1 MRKKK
6 IYEENNMK
14 ISTKPFSENL
24 KSITNVISDF
34 IYIDCT
40 DKSNYA
46 FYVSTDTQA
55 MKIPL
60 EITDVTDDEK
70 QIYVINKIEFTH
82 LVSYAKEFITLNAD
96 YSYTANNGQIKGKFE
111 KNEGYAEELESRKVL
126 FDNEDEYEEFM
137 EVTPSIMN
145 AITSGGIFVAPD
157 SIKPSERFLD
167 IQHSKVFSYSN
178 FKIYMDDIDME
189 EDKEGLLSNEV
200 LKSIQSL
207 GIGAI
212 VKSNNDSY
220 LCTNAQR
227 SIFEYFSTPNDVDFH
242 PLFSEKFQKKLEES
256 KSFNKISFNI
266 EELRAKLD
274 YLSFYANKNPNKM
287 CYLNI
292 KDDEKFFIS
301 TDENTF
307 VEVSAEITKTEEFDE
322 MSVAIDCSAMQL
334 ILSKV
339 GKDAETWNMYIS
351 NNPLNKLIITTF
363 GDSNETVILAK
374 LNK

>member
-1 MRKKK
+1 MKKKK

-24 KSITNVISDF
+24 KSITNVIADF
-34 IYIDCT
+34 VYIDCT
-40 DKSNYA
+40 DESNYA

-178 FKIYMDDIDME
+178 YKIYMDDIDME
-189 EDKEGLLSNEV
+189 DGKEGLLSNEV

-322 MSVAIDCSAMQL
+322 MSVPIDCSAMQL

-351 NNPLNKLIITTF
+351 NNPSNKLIITTF

>member
-1 MRKKK
+1 MQ
-6 IYEENNMK
+6 

-24 KSITNVISDF
+24 KSIVNVISDF

-40 DKSNYA
+40 DESNYA

-60 EITDVTDDEK
+60 EITEVTEDEK

-82 LVSYAKEFITLNAD
+82 LVSYVKDFITLNSD

-111 KNEGYAEELESRKVL
+111 KNDGYADELESRKIL

-137 EVTPSIMN
+137 EVTPSLMN

-167 IQHSKVFSYSN
+167 IQHSKVFSYSDY
-178 FKIYMDDIDME
+178 KIYMNDIDMDE
-189 EDKEGLLSNEV
+189 NKEGLLSNEV
-200 LKSIQSL
+200 VKSIQSL

-242 PLFSEKFQKKLEES
+242 PLFSEKFQNKLTES
-256 KSFNKISFNI
+256 KSFNKIAFNI
-266 EELRAKLD
+266 EELKAKLD

-287 CYLNI
+287 CCLNI
-292 KDDEKFFIS
+292 KDEKFFIS

-307 VEVSAEITKTEEFDE
+307 VEVSAEVTKTEEFDE

-351 NNPLNKLIITTF
+351 NNPSKKLIITTF

-374 LNK
+374 LNR

>member
-1 MRKKK
+1 MQ
-6 IYEENNMK
+6 

-24 KSITNVISDF
+24 KSIVNVVSDF

-40 DKSNYA
+40 DESNYA

-60 EITDVTDDEK
+60 EITEVTNDEK
-70 QIYVINKIEFTH
+70 QIYVINKTEFTH
-82 LVSYAKEFITLNAD
+82 LVSYVKDFITLNAD

-111 KNEGYAEELESRKVL
+111 KNDGYADELESRKIL
-126 FDNEDEYEEFM
+126 FDNEDEYKEFM
-137 EVTPSIMN
+137 EVTPSLMN

-167 IQHSKVFSYSN
+167 IQHSKVFSYSDY
-178 FKIYMDDIDME
+178 KIYMNDIDMDE
-189 EDKEGLLSNEV
+189 NKEGLLSNEV
-200 LKSIQSL
+200 VKSIQSL

-242 PLFSEKFQKKLEES
+242 PLFSEKFQNKLIES
-256 KSFNKISFNI
+256 KSFNKIVFNI

-292 KDDEKFFIS
+292 KDETFFIS

-307 VEVSAEITKTEEFDE
+307 VEVSAEVTKTEEFNE
-322 MSVAIDCSAMQL
+322 MSVPIDCSAMQL

-351 NNPLNKLIITTF
+351 NNPSNKLIITTF
-363 GDSNETVILAK
+363 GDTNETVILAK
-374 LNK
+374 LNR

>member
-1 MRKKK
+1 
-6 IYEENNMK
+6 MK
-14 ISTKPFSENL
+14 ISTKPFLENL
-24 KSITNVISDF
+24 KSINNVVSDF
-34 IYIDCT
+34 VYIDCT
-40 DKSNYA
+40 DASNYA

-60 EITDVTDDEK
+60 EISDVSDEEK
-70 QIYVINKIEFTH
+70 QVYVINKVEFIH
-82 LVSYAKEFITLNAD
+82 LVSYAKEFVELNAD
-96 YSYTANNGQIKGKFE
+96 YSYEVNDGQVKGKFE
-111 KNEGYAEELESRKVL
+111 KNEGYSDELESRKVL
-126 FDNEDEYEEFM
+126 FDNESEYKDFM

-145 AITSGGIFVAPD
+145 AITSGGIFVSPD

-178 FKIYMDDIDME
+178 YKIYMDGIDMDE
-189 EDKEGLLSNEV
+189 EKEGLLSIEV

-207 GIGAI
+207 GIGAV

-242 PLFSEKFQKKLEES
+242 PLFSEGFQNKLKET
-256 KSFNKISFNI
+256 KSFNKIEFNI
-266 EELRAKLD
+266 EELKAKLD

-287 CYLNI
+287 CFLNAK
-292 KDDEKFFIS
+292 KDGKFFIS

-307 VEVSAEITKTEEFDE
+307 VEVSAKIEKKEQFED
-322 MSVAIDCSAMQL
+322 MSVPVDCSSMQL

-339 GKDAETWNMYIS
+339 GKEAEVWNMYIS
-351 NNPLNKLIITTF
+351 NDPSKKLIVTTF
-363 GDSNETVILAK
+363 GDTEETVILAK
-374 LNK
+374 LNV

>member
-1 MRKKK
+1 
-6 IYEENNMK
+6 
-14 ISTKPFSENL
+14 
-24 KSITNVISDF
+24 
-34 IYIDCT
+34 
-40 DKSNYA
+40 
-46 FYVSTDTQA
+46 
-55 MKIPL
+55 
-60 EITDVTDDEK
+60 
-70 QIYVINKIEFTH
+70 
-82 LVSYAKEFITLNAD
+82 
-96 YSYTANNGQIKGKFE
+96 
-111 KNEGYAEELESRKVL
+111 
-126 FDNEDEYEEFM
+126 
-137 EVTPSIMN
+137 
-145 AITSGGIFVAPD
+145 
-157 SIKPSERFLD
+157 
-167 IQHSKVFSYSN
+167 
-178 FKIYMDDIDME
+178 MDDIDME
-189 EDKEGLLSNEV
+189 DGKEGLLSNEV

-322 MSVAIDCSAMQL
+322 MSVPIDCSAMQL

>member
-1 MRKKK
+1 MR
-6 IYEENNMK
+6 

-24 KSITNVISDF
+24 KSIANVVSDF
-34 IYIDCT
+34 IYIDCA
-40 DKSNYA
+40 DESNHA
-46 FYVSTDTQA
+46 FYVSTNMQA

-60 EITDVTDDEK
+60 EITDIKDDEK

-82 LVSYAKEFITLNAD
+82 LISYAKDYIILNSD
-96 YSYTANNGQIKGKFE
+96 YSYTTNDNQVKGKFD
-111 KNEGYAEELESRKVL
+111 KNDGFVDELESRKIL
-126 FDNEDEYEEFM
+126 FDREDEYEEFM

-145 AITSGGIFVAPD
+145 SITSGGIFVSPD

-178 FKIYMDDIDME
+178 YKIYMNDIDME
-189 EDKEGLLSNEV
+189 ENKEGLLSNEV
-200 LKSIQSL
+200 IKSIQSL

-227 SIFEYFSTPNDVDFH
+227 SIFEYFSTPNDVEFL
-242 PLFSEKFQKKLEES
+242 PLFSEKFQGRLKES
-256 KSFNKISFNI
+256 KSYNKVSFDI
-266 EELRAKLD
+266 EELKAKLD

-287 CYLNI
+287 CFLNI
-292 KDDEKFFIS
+292 KNDRKFFIS

-322 MSVAIDCSAMQL
+322 MSVPIDCSSMQL
-334 ILSKV
+334 VLSKL
-339 GKDAETWNMYIS
+339 GKEVETWNMYIS
-351 NNPLNKLIITTF
+351 NESSNKLIITTF
-363 GDSNETVILAK
+363 GDTNETVILAK
-374 LNK
+374 LNTN

>member
-1 MRKKK
+1 MLFR
-6 IYEENNMK
+6 
-14 ISTKPFSENL
+14 S
-24 KSITNVISDF
+24 
-34 IYIDCT
+34 
-40 DKSNYA
+40 
-46 FYVSTDTQA
+46 
-55 MKIPL
+55 
-60 EITDVTDDEK
+60 
-70 QIYVINKIEFTH
+70 
-82 LVSYAKEFITLNAD
+82 
-96 YSYTANNGQIKGKFE
+96 TANNGQIKGKFE
-111 KNEGYAEELESRKVL
+111 KNDGYADELESRKIL
-126 FDNEDEYEEFM
+126 FDNEDEYKEFM
-137 EVTPSIMN
+137 EVTPSLMN

-167 IQHSKVFSYSN
+167 IQHSKVFSYSDY
-178 FKIYMDDIDME
+178 KIYMNDIDMDE
-189 EDKEGLLSNEV
+189 NKEGLLSNEV
-200 LKSIQSL
+200 VKSIQSL

-242 PLFSEKFQKKLEES
+242 PLFSEKFQNKLIES
-256 KSFNKISFNI
+256 KSFNKIVFNI

-292 KDDEKFFIS
+292 KDETFFIS

-307 VEVSAEITKTEEFDE
+307 VEVSAEVTKTEEFNE
-322 MSVAIDCSAMQL
+322 MSVPIDCSAMQL

-351 NNPLNKLIITTF
+351 NNPSNKLIITTF
-363 GDSNETVILAK
+363 GDTNETVILAK
-374 LNK
+374 LNR

>member
-1 MRKKK
+1 MQ
-6 IYEENNMK
+6 

-24 KSITNVISDF
+24 KSIVNVVSDF

-40 DKSNYA
+40 DESNYA

-60 EITDVTDDEK
+60 EITEVTNDEK
-70 QIYVINKIEFTH
+70 QIYVINKTEFTH
-82 LVSYAKEFITLNAD
+82 LVSYVKDFITLNAD

-111 KNEGYAEELESRKVL
+111 KNDGYADELESRKIL
-126 FDNEDEYEEFM
+126 FDNEDEYKEFM
-137 EVTPSIMN
+137 EVTPSLMN

-167 IQHSKVFSYSN
+167 IQHSKVFSYSDY
-178 FKIYMDDIDME
+178 KIYMNDIDMDE
-189 EDKEGLLSNEV
+189 NKEGLLSNEV
-200 LKSIQSL
+200 VKSIQSL

-242 PLFSEKFQKKLEES
+242 PLFSEKFQNKLIES
-256 KSFNKISFNI
+256 KSFNKIVFNI

-292 KDDEKFFIS
+292 KDEAFFIS

-307 VEVSAEITKTEEFDE
+307 VEVSAEVTKTEEFNE
-322 MSVAIDCSAMQL
+322 MSVPIDCSAMQL

-351 NNPLNKLIITTF
+351 NNPSNKLIITTF
-363 GDSNETVILAK
+363 GDTNETVILAK
-374 LNK
+374 LNR

>member
-1 MRKKK
+1 
-6 IYEENNMK
+6 MK

-24 KSITNVISDF
+24 KSIANVIADF
-34 IYIDCT
+34 VYIDCT
-40 DKSNYA
+40 DESNYA

-145 AITSGGIFVAPD
+145 AITSGGIFIAPD

-178 FKIYMDDIDME
+178 YKIYMDDIDME
-189 EDKEGLLSNEV
+189 DGKEGLLSNEV

-307 VEVSAEITKTEEFDE
+307 VEVSAEITKTEDFDE
-322 MSVAIDCSAMQL
+322 MSVPIDCSAMQL